1 MLTIL
6 VFIVILGFLI
16 FVHELGHFLVARR
29 NGIKAEEFGFGFP
42 PRVVGIQF
50 LQGEEKKKVSQ
61 VQSIGIEKTEIKIGG
76 EEIISETVTE
86 RIREVEKNVPVRKW
100 RIIWGNK
107 DGDNENEKRDL
118 KEAYEKDFSG
128 GTVYSLNWLPIG
140 GFVKIKGENGDEKDE
155 GDSFASKPAW
165 TRVKVL
171 AAGVIMNFFFAWILF
186 SIGFMLGTPQE
197 VTDPKAP
204 GAYILIDKIEDNSPA
219 SAMGIRVGDV
229 IDKVQIGRDG
239 KKVELKTTED
249 VQNFINSYAGTD
261 LTVAI
266 SRASEHLKL
275 SGTPKISSE
284 DGRGRLGIGL
294 VQVAKISY
302 DPFAALWKGLV
313 ELGAVLLMM
322 MEVIKMLI
330 AGNRSGM
337 EVTGVV
343 GIAVYTGQ
351 IIPLGMA
358 YLMRFAAILSVNLGV
373 INALPIPAL
382 DGGRILFIVIEK
394 IKGSPVSQKLEQ
406 IFHTIGFALLMALM
420 VFVTYRDFLKFDIVE
435 KIKGIF

>member
-6 VFIVILGFLI
+6 VFIIILGFLI

-29 NGIKAEEFGFGFP
+29 NGIRAEEFGFGFP
-42 PRVVGIQF
+42 PRIVGIQF
-50 LQGEEKKKVSQ
+50 LQGEEKKKVSE
-61 VQSIGIEKTEIKIGG
+61 VESIGIEKTDIKIGG
-76 EEIISETVTE
+76 EEIISETVTKK
-86 RIREVEKNVPVRKW
+86 IHEVEKKMPVRKW

-140 GFVKIKGENGDEKDE
+140 GFVKIKGENGDEKNDQ
-155 GDSFASKPAW
+155 DSFASKPAW

-171 AAGVIMNFFFAWILF
+171 AAGVVMNFIFAWLLF

-197 VTDPKAP
+197 VADPNTP
-204 GAYILIDKIEDNSPA
+204 GSYILIDKIEENSAA
-219 SAMGIRVGDV
+219 SAMGIQIGDV
-229 IDKVQIGRDG
+229 IEKVQTGSDG
-239 KKVELKTTED
+239 KKVQLKTTED
-249 VQNFINSYAGTD
+249 VQNFINSYAD
-261 LTVAI
+261 AELTISI
-266 SRASEHLKL
+266 SRASQHLKL
-275 SGTPKISSE
+275 SGTPKISE
-284 DGRGRLGIGL
+284 ADGKARLGIGL
-294 VQVAKISY
+294 VQVAKVSY
-302 DPFAALWKGLV
+302 NPITALGKGFA
-313 ELGAVLLMM
+313 ELGAVLLLMLN
-322 MEVIKMLI
+322 VLKMLI
-330 AGNRSGM
+330 AGNRTGM

-382 DGGRILFIVIEK
+382 DGGRILFIIIEK
-394 IKGSPVSQKLEQ
+394 IKGSPVSQKVEQ
-406 IFHTIGFALLMALM
+406 IFHTVGFALLMLLM
-420 VFVTYRDFLKFDIVE
+420 VVITYRDFLKFDIVD

>member
-6 VFIVILGFLI
+6 VFIIILGFLI

-61 VQSIGIEKTEIKIGG
+61 VQSIGIEKTDIKIGE
-76 EEIISETVTE
+76 EEIISETVTK
-86 RIREVEKNVPVRKW
+86 RIHEVEKNVPVKKW

-140 GFVKIKGENGDEKDE
+140 GFVRIKGENGDEKNDQ
-155 GDSFASKPAW
+155 DSFASKPAW

-171 AAGVIMNFFFAWILF
+171 AAGVIMNFIFAWLLF

-197 VTDPKAP
+197 VTDPNTP
-204 GAYILIDKIEDNSPA
+204 GSYILIDKIEENSAA
-219 SAMGIRVGDV
+219 SAMGIQIGDV
-229 IDKVQIGRDG
+229 IEKVQIGRDG
-239 KKVELKTTED
+239 KKIQLKTTED
-249 VQNFINSYAGTD
+249 VQNFVNSYAGTE
-261 LTVAI
+261 LAVSI
-266 SRASEHLKL
+266 SRASKHLKL
-275 SGTPKISSE
+275 SGTPKISE
-284 DGRGRLGIGL
+284 ADGKARLGIGL
-294 VQVAKISY
+294 AQVAKVSY
-302 DPFAALWKGLV
+302 DPIAALGKGFA
-313 ELGAVLLMM
+313 ELGAVLLLMLN
-322 MEVIKMLI
+322 VLKMLI
-330 AGNRSGM
+330 AGNRTGM

-382 DGGRILFIVIEK
+382 DGGRILFIIIEK
-394 IKGSPVSQKLEQ
+394 IKGSPVSQKVEQ
-406 IFHTIGFALLMALM
+406 IFHTVGFALLMLLM
-420 VFVTYRDFLKFDIVE
+420 VIVTYRDFLKFDIVD
-435 KIKGIF
+435 KIKAIF

>member
-1 MLTIL
+1 MTTII
-6 VFIVILGFLI
+6 VFIIILGFLI

-29 NGIKAEEFGFGFP
+29 NGIKADEFGFGFP

-61 VQSIGIEKTEIKIGG
+61 VQSIGIEKTDIKIGD
-76 EEIISETVTE
+76 EEIISETVTKK
-86 RIREVEKNVPVRKW
+86 IHEVERKVPVKKW

-155 GDSFASKPAW
+155 GDSFASKSAW

-239 KKVELKTTED
+239 KKVQLNTTED

-261 LTVAI
+261 LTVAV

-302 DPFAALWKGLV
+302 NPFAALWKGLV

-322 MEVIKMLI
+322 LEVIKMLI

-382 DGGRILFIVIEK
+382 DGGRILFIAIEK
-394 IKGSPVSQKLEQ
+394 IKGSPVSQKVEQ
-406 IFHTIGFALLMALM
+406 VFHTVGFALLMLLM
-420 VFVTYRDFLKFDIVE
+420 VFITYRDFLKFDIVD
-435 KIKGIF
+435 KIKDIF